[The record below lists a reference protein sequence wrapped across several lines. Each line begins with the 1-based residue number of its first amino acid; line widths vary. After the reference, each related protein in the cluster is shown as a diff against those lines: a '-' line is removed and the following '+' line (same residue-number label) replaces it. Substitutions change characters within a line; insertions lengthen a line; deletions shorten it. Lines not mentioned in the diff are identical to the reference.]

1 MFTPC
6 KTNMEPENEP
16 LEEEIPIKNHHVQ
29 VPFSGV
35 YHFYPSW
42 SSQFWP
48 KIVVSCAF
56 FFPWLF
62 LKLNSFCAAKN
73 GSGSQARNGS
83 IMPIRVPN
91 KPAKLVALKVNHGS
105 TSEGEAGSCTGTAKR
120 GMSSFLFPS
129 ATQKGQIS
137 GGGDGRN
144 PAFTSWYGKYP
155 IIYRVLIHPRWLAL
169 GFLNHQP

>member
-1 MFTPC
+1 MKYYNIIFMRAPTSP
-6 KTNMEPENEP
+6 PP
-16 LEEEIPIKNHHVQ
+16 QGGVHSLLSILILPILAEDCS
-29 VPFSGV
+29 FMCS
-35 YHFYPSW
+35 
-42 SSQFWP
+42 
-48 KIVVSCAF
+48 F